1 MSITY
6 LTTFLHLTKPTD
18 PNFNKFFQNSVRT
31 DFNNLTAASNSISHN
46 DESYQF
52 LPFIYQGAAKTK
64 SGDNLEA
71 QLILANNAISMN
83 HVKNAIDERHNV
95 KVEVCKMN
103 NVNNEFTVNKVLT
116 VENWLIASFAYDA
129 TTIEVLLSSAI
140 DAVGTT
146 APNRIFT
153 TDLVGFLPRTGNI
166 QTL

>member
-6 LTTFLHLTKPTD
+6 LSTFLHLTKPKD
-18 PNFNKFFQNSVRT
+18 SNFNRFFQNSVRGDMNT
-31 DFNNLTAASNSISHN
+31 LTAASNSILHN
-46 DESYQF
+46 GNLYTF

-71 QLILANNAISMN
+71 QLVLANNPVSMN
-83 HVKNAIDERHNV
+83 HVRDAIAERHNV

-103 NVNNEFTVNKVLT
+103 SDFTVDEILT

-146 APNRIFT
+146 APNRVFT
-153 TDLVGFLPRTGNI
+153 TDIVGFLPRTGNI

>member
-6 LTTFLHLTKPTD
+6 LTTFLHLTKPKD
-18 PNFNKFFQNSVRT
+18 PNFEKFFQNSVRG
-31 DFNNLTAASNSISHN
+31 DQNNLTAASNSILHN
-46 DESYQF
+46 GNLHTF

-71 QLILANNAISMN
+71 QIVLANNSISMN
-83 HVKNAIDERHNV
+83 HVRDAIAERHNV

-103 NVNNEFTVNKVLT
+103 SNFDVDEILT
-116 VENWLIASFAYDA
+116 VENWLIASFGYDEQ
-129 TTIEVLLSSAI
+129 TIEVLLSSAI

-146 APNRIFT
+146 APNRVFT

-166 QTL
+166 QTI

>member
-6 LTTFLHLTKPTD
+6 LTTFLHLTKPSD
-18 PNFNKFFQNSVRT
+18 SAFNRFFQNSVRGDQNT
-31 DFNNLTAASNSISHN
+31 LTAASNSILHN
-46 DESYQF
+46 GNLHTF

-71 QLILANNAISMN
+71 QLVLANNSISMN
-83 HVKNAIDERHNV
+83 HVRDSISERHNV

-103 NVNNEFTVNKVLT
+103 SNFDVDEILT

-140 DAVGTT
+140 DAVGTS
-146 APNRIFT
+146 APNRVFT
-153 TDLVGFLPRTGNI
+153 TDIVGALPRTGNI
-166 QTL
+166 QTI